1 MTGINARLLK
11 MAEQQA
17 DICQTFG
24 NVTRILIV
32 WTLNEQEM
40 RVSDIAEAI
49 GASLQNTS
57 QHLRLMRDRGM
68 LTSRRKGQA
77 IYYRIDRRGLMEG
90 CAILCGIMQTP
101 LHIDESAETS
111 PRNDSAKP
119 ILVEESHDH
128 PRRS

>member
-1 MTGINARLLK
+1 MADINARLLK
-11 MAEQQA
+11 MAEQRA

-32 WTLNEQEM
+32 WVLYEQEM

-68 LTSRRKGQA
+68 LISRRKGNA
-77 IYYRIDRRGLMEG
+77 VYYRIDRRRLMEG
-90 CAILCGIMQTP
+90 CAILCGTMQTP
-101 LHIDESAETS
+101 PHTDETAETS
-111 PRNDSAKP
+111 PRTDSSKP
-119 ILVEESHDH
+119 ILEEVK
-128 PRRS
+128 P

>member
-1 MTGINARLLK
+1 MADMNAQILK

-32 WTLNEQEM
+32 WALYEREM

-49 GASLQNTS
+49 GASMQNTS

-68 LTSRRKGQA
+68 LTSQRKGNA
-77 IYYRIDRRGLMEG
+77 VYYRIDRRRLMEG
-90 CAILCGIMQTP
+90 CAILCGTMQTP
-101 LHIDESAETS
+101 LHTDKSAETF
-111 PRNDSAKP
+111 PRNDSARKP
-119 ILVEESHDH
+119 ILEEESHDY
-128 PRRS
+128 PR

>member
-1 MTGINARLLK
+1 MADINAQLIK

-24 NVTRILIV
+24 NVTRILIIWV
-32 WTLNEQEM
+32 LYEREM

-68 LTSRRKGQA
+68 LASRRKGHA
-77 IYYRIDRRGLMEG
+77 IYYRIDRRRLTEG
-90 CAILCGIMQTP
+90 CAILCGTMQTP
-101 LHIDESAETS
+101 PHTDESSETS
-111 PRNDSAKP
+111 PQNDSAREP
-119 ILVEESHDH
+119 ILEEESHDH
-128 PRRS
+128 PR